1 VSFVRAGAF
10 VFALAGAAPG
20 AASALEL
27 EGSLTQGGLIVG
39 RIEPG
44 ARVALDGRAV
54 RVAPDGRFLIGFGRD
69 HAPSAQ
75 LTVTGAD
82 GRVAHRALA
91 VAQRRYDIQRID
103 GLPPKLVT
111 PDAETLRRMADER
124 AQIRAARAHE
134 TPELLFGLRFAWPA
148 EGPVSGV
155 FGSQRV
161 LNGEPR
167 APHLGLDIAAPE
179 GAMVRAAAAGRVAL
193 VHEDMV
199 LTGKTLM
206 LDHGHGLTTIYIHL
220 AEILARAGEPVAQGA
235 PIGRVGKTGRTTAAH
250 LHWGVNLFD
259 VALDPALLVAAP
271 ATAARA
277 ESKN

>member
-1 VSFVRAGAF
+1 VRPARACGLI
-10 VFALAGAAPG
+10 VALACAAPYP
-20 AASALEL
+20 ASALEL
-27 EGSLTQGGLIVG
+27 EGALTQGGLVVG
-39 RIEPG
+39 RAEPG
-44 ARVALDGRAV
+44 ARVALDGRAI

-69 HAPSAQ
+69 QAPSAQ

-82 GRVAHRALA
+82 GRVVNRALA

-111 PDAETLRRMADER
+111 PDAETLRRMADDR

-179 GAMVRAAAAGRVAL
+179 GSPVRAAAAGRVAL
-193 VHEDMV
+193 THEDMV

-220 AEILARAGEPVAQGA
+220 AEILAREGEAVTQGA

-259 VALDPALLVAAP
+259 VALDPALLVSGP
-271 ATAARA
+271 ATAEQAKT
-277 ESKN
+277 KN

>member
-1 VSFVRAGAF
+1 MKLGRVGGLALALA
-10 VFALAGAAPG
+10 VFATGAAF
-20 AASALEL
+20 ALEL
-27 EGSLTQGGLIVG
+27 SGQAIQGGLIVG
-39 RIEPG
+39 RADAS
-44 ARVALDGRAV
+44 ARVALDGRTI

-69 HAPSAQ
+69 HGPRAR

-82 GRVAHRALA
+82 GRATERILA

-103 GLPPKLVT
+103 GLPPALVT
-111 PDAETLRRMADER
+111 PDPETLRRIEDDR
-124 AQIRAARAHE
+124 AQIRAARAAE
-134 TPELLFGLRFAWPA
+134 TPELLFGLRFVRPA

-179 GAMVRAAAAGRVAL
+179 GAPVRAAAAGRVAL

-199 LTGKTLM
+199 LTGKTLL

-220 AEILARAGEPVAQGA
+220 AEISVRAGDTVAQGA

-259 VALDPALLVAAP
+259 VALDPALLAAD
-271 ATAARA
+271 A
-277 ESKN
+277 KN